1 MAEQLYNTLLKIT
14 DISLIVMLLLS
25 AYSLYVLIKRKNKT
39 LVHVVNFFLYFAWG
53 SGACAIYFLTMVV
66 YVKQTHDGFDP
77 QYANSQFF
85 FWIFILIYIFISIS
99 VQWLWSHYSI
109 EITEDRFVYHHFLL
123 GKEEILYDDIDVAL
137 SKYSFVE
144 AKWDIVRFSSCD
156 MLHLVLK
163 DGRDYMFKMEESLV
177 GITPLNNL
185 GPKVRALGIKFD
197 VVDLKHQKLE
207 VAYQPPEIED
217 PSQGK
222 SKKGIND
229 RINKR
234 KKAEKAKKKAQ
245 KNKRR

>member
-53 SGACAIYFLTMVV
+53 CGAFAIYVV
-66 YVKQTHDGFDP
+66 TWIVHFKKNQAFDAEYVESGF
-77 QYANSQFF
+77 N

-185 GPKVRALGIKFD
+185 EPKVRALGIKFA

-207 VAYQPPEIED
+207 VAYQPPKIED

-245 KNKRR
+245 KKKK